1 MISVEINI
9 AAPLPVVWDA
19 WVNPSH
25 IVNWYYATADWCC
38 PRAELDCRVGGTFS
52 IRMEAKD
59 QSFGFDF
66 NGTFT
71 AVDEEKELH
80 YILKDG
86 RHVAL
91 YLNPSDEGTQI
102 LLKFQP
108 ETQNPEDLQQQGWQA
123 ILNNF
128 KSYLEQTVVG

>member
-1 MISVEINI
+1 MISTEINI
-9 AAPLPVVWDA
+9 AAPLAVVWDA

-25 IVNWYYATADWCC
+25 IVNWYFASADWCC

-71 AVDEEKELH
+71 AVEEEKQLQ
-80 YILKDG
+80 YILEDG
-86 RHVAL
+86 RHVSW
-91 YLNPSDEGTQI
+91 YLNPSDEVTHI
-102 LLKFQP
+102 LWKFEP
-108 ETQNPEDLQQQGWQA
+108 ETQNPEALQQQGWQA

>member
-1 MISVEINI
+1 MISTEIYVS
-9 AAPLPVVWDA
+9 APVSVVFDA

-25 IVNWYYATADWCC
+25 IVNWYFASDDWCC
-38 PRAELDCRVGGTFS
+38 PSAELDCRVGGTFS

-71 AVDEEKELH
+71 VVEQEKQLH
-80 YILKDG
+80 YILEDG
-86 RHVAL
+86 RHVE
-91 YLNPSDEGTQI
+91 LNLTPTAEGTHI
-102 LLKFQP
+102 DWKFEP

-123 ILNNF
+123 VLTHF
-128 KSYLEQTVVG
+128 KAYLEQPVVG

>member
-1 MISVEINI
+1 MISTEINI
-9 AAPLPVVWDA
+9 AAPLAVVFDA

-25 IVNWYYATADWCC
+25 IVNWYFASDDWCC

-71 AVDEEKELH
+71 AVEEEKQLQ
-80 YILKDG
+80 YILEDG

-91 YLNPSDEGTQI
+91 NLNPSEHGTHI
-102 LLKFQP
+102 LWKFEP
-108 ETQNPEDLQQQGWQA
+108 ETQNPEALQQQGWQA
-123 ILNNF
+123 ILTHF
-128 KSYLEQTVVG
+128 KAYLEQTVVG

>member
-1 MISVEINI
+1 MITTEINI
-9 AAPLPVVWDA
+9 AAPLAVVFDG

-25 IVNWYYATADWCC
+25 IVNWYFASPDWCC
-38 PRAELDCRVGGTFS
+38 PRAELDCRVGGAFS

-71 AVDEEKELH
+71 AVEEEKQLH
-80 YILKDG
+80 YILEDG

-91 YLNPSDEGTQI
+91 YLNPSDEGTHI
-102 LLKFQP
+102 VWKFQP
-108 ETQNPEDLQQQGWQA
+108 ETQNPEALQQQGWQA
-123 ILNNF
+123 VLTHF
-128 KSYLEQTVVG
+128 KAYLEQTVVG

>member
-1 MISVEINI
+1 MISTEINVS
-9 AAPLPVVWDA
+9 APLAVVWDA

-25 IVNWYYATADWCC
+25 IVNWYFASPDWCC
-38 PRAELDCRVGGTFS
+38 PRAELDCRVGGTFI

-71 AVDEEKELH
+71 AVDEEKQLH
-80 YILKDG
+80 YILEDA

-91 YLNPSDEGTQI
+91 YLNPSDEGTHI
-102 LLKFQP
+102 LWKFEP
-108 ETQNPEDLQQQGWQA
+108 ETQNPEALQQQGWQA
-123 ILNNF
+123 ILTHF
-128 KSYLEQTVVG
+128 KAYLEQTVVG

>member
-1 MISVEINI
+1 MISTEINI
-9 AAPLPVVWDA
+9 AAPMAVVWDA

-25 IVNWYYATADWCC
+25 IVNWYFASADWCC
-38 PRAELDCRVGGTFS
+38 PCAELDCRVGGTFS

-71 AVDEEKELH
+71 AVAEEKELH
-80 YILKDG
+80 YILEDG
-86 RHVAL
+86 RKVAL
-91 YLNPSDEGTQI
+91 YLNPSDLGIHISWE
-102 LLKFQP
+102 FEP
-108 ETQNPEDLQQQGWQA
+108 ETQNPESLQQQGWQA

-128 KSYLEQTVVG
+128 KRYIEQSLVD

>member
-1 MISVEINI
+1 MISTEINI
-9 AAPLPVVWDA
+9 AAPLAVVFDA

-25 IVNWYYATADWCC
+25 IVNWYFASADWCC

-71 AVDEEKELH
+71 AVEQEKQLQ
-80 YILKDG
+80 YILEDG
-86 RHVAL
+86 RHVAI
-91 YLNPSDEGTQI
+91 YLNPSDHGTHI
-102 LLKFQP
+102 LWKFEP
-108 ETQNPEDLQQQGWQA
+108 ETQNPEALQQQGWQA
-123 ILNNF
+123 ILTHF
-128 KSYLEQTVVG
+128 KAYLEQTVVG

>member
-1 MISVEINI
+1 MISTEII
-9 AAPLPVVWDA
+9 VAVPVSLVWDA
-19 WVNPSH
+19 WLNPTH
-25 IVNWYYATADWCC
+25 IVNWYFASSDWCC

-71 AVDEEKELH
+71 AVQKEKQLH
-80 YILKDG
+80 YILEDG

-91 YLNPSDEGTQI
+91 FLNPSDQGIHI
-102 LLKFQP
+102 LWEFEP
-108 ETQNPEDLQQQGWQA
+108 ETENPEDLQQQGWQA

-128 KSYLEQTVVG
+128 KSYIERTLVD